1 MAANQQQQ
9 SIKDLKRELQQLEE
23 SLMEREQTLQRKRQ
37 QSQALNTQVA
47 DERAAAG
54 AQEEARAAANADYR
68 NAARTKQVLENAQSR
83 SSQVSYSSREDYI
96 GQLMESDENR
106 KGVEADI
113 GELSTYIKQL
123 REKKMDAQKRLTV
136 VRLMSMLDDLQNL
149 LKKKVFGPSG
159 GEEARAQELLKAI
172 QELSRER
179 ERTLNLLSKK
189 EREMGALIDL
199 KQRRI
204 EELRN
209 ESSRNAC
216 VYGDSNKVEARSVA
230 ERIQAERSQLLQEIE
245 RLEEANSRM
254 TDALMDTK
262 YTTQSAVKDR
272 DAALSGEA
280 AMGAS
285 RNPEK
290 ESKRL
295 RERIQ
300 KANAERLMYAKK
312 TEEVQSSV
320 DEHTAK
326 YNARMSKLR
335 REILFYQDESSR
347 FEKENQNLK
356 MLCDTLAAS
365 IDN

>member
-9 SIKDLKRELQQLEE
+9 SINDLKRELRQLEE
-23 SLMEREQTLQRKRQ
+23 SLMEREAALQRMRQ
-37 QSQALNTQVA
+37 QSRALNVQVA
-47 DERAAAG
+47 DGCAAAS
-54 AQEEARAAANADYR
+54 AQEAARTAASVDYC
-68 NAARTKQVLENAQSR
+68 NAARTKQLLENGQNR
-83 SSQVSYSSREDYI
+83 NNQPSYTSREDYVD
-96 GQLMESDENR
+96 QLMESDESR

-113 GELSTYIKQL
+113 RELSSYIKEL

-136 VRLMSMLDDLQNL
+136 VRLMSMLDDLQGL
-149 LKKKVFGPSG
+149 LKKKVFGPDG

-179 ERTLNLLSKK
+179 ERALNLLFKK
-189 EREMGALIDL
+189 ERETNALIDL

-209 ESSRNAC
+209 ESSRNKC
-216 VYGDSNKVEARSVA
+216 VYGDSNKVETRSVA
-230 ERIQAERSQLLQEIE
+230 ERIQAERRQLLQEVE
-245 RLEEANSRM
+245 RLEEANDRM

-290 ESKRL
+290 ESRRL

-300 KANAERLMYAKK
+300 KANADRLMYVKK
-312 TEEVQSSV
+312 TEEVQNSI

-335 REILFYQDESSR
+335 REILFYQDECSR
-347 FEKENQNLK
+347 FERENQNLK
-356 MLCDTLAAS
+356 TLCDTLAAS
-365 IDN
+365 IGN

>member
-1 MAANQQQQ
+1 
-9 SIKDLKRELQQLEE
+9 
-23 SLMEREQTLQRKRQ
+23 MEREEALQRKRQ
-37 QSQALNTQVA
+37 QSQSLNTQLA
-47 DERAAAG
+47 DERSATD
-54 AQEEARAAANADYR
+54 AQERARAAANADYR
-68 NAARTKQVLENAQSR
+68 NAARTKQVLESGQNR
-83 SSQVSYSSREDYI
+83 YSQASYSNREDYV
-96 GQLMESDENR
+96 GQLMELDENR

-113 GELSTYIKQL
+113 GELSSYIKQL

-136 VRLMSMLDDLQNL
+136 VRLMSMLDDLQSL

-216 VYGDSNKVEARSVA
+216 LYGDSNKVEVRSVA
-230 ERIQAERSQLLQEIE
+230 ERIQAERQQLLQEID
-245 RLEEANSRM
+245 RLEEANTRM
-254 TDALMDTK
+254 ADILRDTK
-262 YTTQSAVKDR
+262 YTTQSAIKDR
-272 DAALSGEA
+272 DTALSGDAALS
-280 AMGAS
+280 AS

-290 ESKRL
+290 ESKHL
-295 RERIQ
+295 LERIQ
-300 KANAERLMYAKK
+300 KANADRLMYTKK
-312 TEEVQSSV
+312 TEEVQRSI
-320 DEHTAK
+320 DEGTAK

-335 REILFYQDESSR
+335 REILFYQEESAT

-356 MLCDTLAAS
+356 TLCDTLAAS
-365 IDN
+365 IGN

>member
-1 MAANQQQQ
+1 MASNQQQQ
-9 SIKDLKRELQQLEE
+9 SITELKRELQQLED
-23 SLMEREQTLQRKRQ
+23 SLMEREEALQRKKQ
-37 QSQALNTQVA
+37 QSQTLNGQLS
-47 DERAAAG
+47 EQRAATE
-54 AQEEARAAANADYR
+54 AQEAARAAANTDYR
-68 NAARTKQVLENAQSR
+68 NAARTKQVVENGQNR
-83 SSQVSYSSREDYI
+83 SSQNAYLSREDYI
-96 GQLMESDENR
+96 GQLMESDESR

-113 GELSTYIKQL
+113 GELSSYIKEL
-123 REKKMDAQKRLTV
+123 KEKKMDAQKRLTV

-159 GEEARAQELLKAI
+159 GEEVRAQELLKAI

-179 ERTLNLLSKK
+179 ERTLNFLSKK
-189 EREMGALIDL
+189 ERETGALIDL

-204 EELRN
+204 QELRN
-209 ESSRNAC
+209 EASRNAC

-230 ERIQAERSQLLQEIE
+230 ERIQAERRQLLQEID
-245 RLEEANSRM
+245 RLEEANDRM
-254 TDALMDTK
+254 AEVLKDTK
-262 YTTQSAVKDR
+262 YTTQSAMKDR

-280 AMGAS
+280 ALSAS

-290 ESKRL
+290 ESKQL

-300 KANAERLMYAKK
+300 KANAERLMYVKK
-312 TEEVQSSV
+312 TEEVQASI

-335 REILFYQDESSR
+335 REILFYQEESSR

-356 MLCDTLAAS
+356 TLCDNLAAS
-365 IDN
+365 IDT

>member
-1 MAANQQQQ
+1 MTDSHQQQ
-9 SIKDLKRELQQLEE
+9 SIKELKRELQRLED
-23 SLMEREQTLQRKRQ
+23 SLMEREEALRRKRQ
-37 QSQALNTQVA
+37 QSQALNTQLA
-47 DERAAAG
+47 DERAATG
-54 AQEEARAAANADYR
+54 AQEEARSAASTDYR
-68 NAARTKQVLENAQSR
+68 NAARVKQVLEGGQNR
-83 SSQVSYSSREDYI
+83 SGQISYSSREDCV
-96 GQLMESDENR
+96 GQLMESDESR
-106 KGVEADI
+106 KGVESDI
-113 GELSTYIKQL
+113 GELSSYIKEL

-136 VRLMSMLDDLQNL
+136 VRLMSMLDDLQDL
-149 LKKKVFGPSG
+149 LKKKVFGPNG
-159 GEEARAQELLKAI
+159 GEEARAQELLKSI

-216 VYGDSNKVEARSVA
+216 VYADSNKLEARSVA
-230 ERIQAERSQLLQEIE
+230 ERIQAERRQLLQEIE
-245 RLEEANSRM
+245 HLEEANSRM
-254 TDALMDTK
+254 ADVLVDTK
-262 YTTQSAVKDR
+262 YTTQSAIKDR
-272 DAALSGEA
+272 DEALSGDA

-290 ESKRL
+290 ESKQL

-300 KANAERLMYAKK
+300 KANAERLVFERK
-312 TEEVQSSV
+312 TEEVQNSI

-365 IDN
+365 IDS